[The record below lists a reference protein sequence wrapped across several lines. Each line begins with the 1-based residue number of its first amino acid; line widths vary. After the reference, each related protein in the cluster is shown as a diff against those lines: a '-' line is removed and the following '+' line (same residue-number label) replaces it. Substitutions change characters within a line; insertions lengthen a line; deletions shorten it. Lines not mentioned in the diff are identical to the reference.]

1 MRIIGLDETSKK
13 NILTDLL
20 RRDPNQYGSYAGTV
34 QSLSLI
40 HISPVSG
47 TVPLNVQLRKMDNVS
62 GKLCRLL
69 LPFLN

>member
-34 QSLSLI
+34 QSIIDDVKEHGDQAVFS
-40 HISPVSG
+40 
-47 TVPLNVQLRKMDNVS
+47 
-62 GKLCRLL
+62 
-69 LPFLN
+69 